1 MAIFIAV
8 VTNDGKSGYSAS
20 FPDYPTC
27 AVAARTIDE
36 VIAKAKYAL
45 LTQVEGLLAANQ
57 RICAAT
63 PADSLERNGT
73 LLLAAID
80 VPDDIRQVRVELDLP
95 ALSLARIDAFAEQL
109 GLTRSALFVDAVDRW
124 AIQEAVPRSGAGED
138 DRMILP
144 DFDNPFELKVATI
157 AVAEERQHP
166 PAVDPGKITEQGALE
181 VTADITAELARL
193 LEAQATAHL
202 SNAAT
207 DNLDPHQSP
216 IGRRR

>member
-1 MAIFIAV
+1 
-8 VTNDGKSGYSAS
+8 
-20 FPDYPTC
+20 
-27 AVAARTIDE
+27 
-36 VIAKAKYAL
+36 
-45 LTQVEGLLAANQ
+45 
-57 RICAAT
+57 
-63 PADSLERNGT
+63 
-73 LLLAAID
+73 
-80 VPDDIRQVRVELDLP
+80 
-95 ALSLARIDAFAEQL
+95 
-109 GLTRSALFVDAVDRW
+109 
-124 AIQEAVPRSGAGED
+124 
-138 DRMILP
+138 MILP